1 MNTIEGVIFDWAGTT
16 VDFGCFAPV
25 SAFMK
30 AFQAAGVE
38 VTVAEARAPMG
49 LLKKDHIRAM
59 LTMPRVGREWEK
71 QYGRSF
77 QEEDIE
83 ALYAQ
88 FEPLLLGSLA
98 EFTEPLPGVLQT
110 VDAIRGKGLKIGS
123 TTGYTDNMM
132 AIVTQGAKAKG
143 YEPDCW
149 VSPDATGCCGRP
161 YPYMI
166 FRNMETLKLSAP
178 WRVVKVGDT
187 AADIQEGLQ
196 AGVWSVGV
204 CTGSSQMGL
213 SRREF
218 ELLSDKA
225 PVIEQTRQAFLNY
238 GAHFVLEAVS
248 ELPALIEHINRL
260 FTAGK
265 RPYDTHD

>member
-1 MNTIEGVIFDWAGTT
+1 MNIIEGVILDWAGTT

-38 VTVAEARAPMG
+38 VTVAEARRPMG

-59 LTMPRVGREWEK
+59 LTMPRIGREWEK

-77 QEEDIE
+77 QAGDIE
-83 ALYAQ
+83 ALYAR

-98 EFTEPLPGVLQT
+98 EFTAPLPGVLQT
-110 VDAIRGKGLKIGS
+110 VAAIRGKGLKIGS

-132 AIVTQGAKAKG
+132 AIVTRGAKAQG

-149 VSPDATGCCGRP
+149 VSPDATGGCGRP

-204 CTGSSQMGL
+204 CTGSSQLGL
-213 SRREF
+213 SHREF
-218 ELLSDKA
+218 ALLADKA
-225 PVIEQTRQAFLNY
+225 PVFEQTRQAFFGY
-238 GAHFVLEAVS
+238 GAHFVLETMS
-248 ELPALIEHINRL
+248 ELPALIEHINTL
-260 FTAGK
+260 LTAGMK
-265 RPYDTHD
+265 PYGPQE